1 MMRHKGTISVR
12 AAAGMAGAIAVLVA
26 LSGCG
31 NSVERQVQQMADEM
45 NKSLPKQIDPV
56 TRLDRVEAG
65 PGKQYS
71 YIYTLS
77 MNLTDQQKQAIQST
91 TTAKALT
98 TPEMQ
103 SIFAAGVTIWYKY
116 YDAKGTKL
124 LEFPVKK

>member
-1 MMRHKGTISVR
+1 
-12 AAAGMAGAIAVLVA
+12 
-26 LSGCG
+26 
-31 NSVERQVQQMADEM
+31 MADEM